1 MDRGAL
7 GFADFAAAL
16 HENCRL
22 WILLATSV
30 ADPDNELPQAL
41 RAQIFYLAEFTMQH
55 SQKVLE
61 GKATADV
68 LIEINTSMM
77 RGLRQEEIFA

>member
-1 MDRGAL
+1 MDRGTL
-7 GFADFAAAL
+7 GFADMAAAL
-16 HENCRL
+16 HENRRL